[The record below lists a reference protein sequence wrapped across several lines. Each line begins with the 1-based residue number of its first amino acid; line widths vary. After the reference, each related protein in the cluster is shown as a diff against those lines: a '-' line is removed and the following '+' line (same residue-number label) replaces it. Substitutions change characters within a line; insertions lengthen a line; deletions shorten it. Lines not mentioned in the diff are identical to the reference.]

1 MRRVRRPLQAAG
13 ASMNYNDDFLSEG
26 FENTRRAKAAD
37 WVALNDAGLSAE
49 QQDEFFEWLA
59 ADPKN
64 SEIYSELTKVYRD
77 LDIMVEWRPLHAIEP
92 NPDLLADQSKS
103 PHRKQ
108 WWLAALGGMA
118 AMLVLSLFVPRRELS
133 NSEGLNPVA
142 MLAAGQVAQ
151 SYQRHVLEDGSVV
164 ELNRGAQVSVQFES
178 SRRVL
183 ELVAGEAHF
192 TVAKD
197 PQRPF
202 VVRADTVAVTAI
214 GTEFNISLQDDQL
227 EVIVTEGRIRLE
239 PSAVLSVD
247 DGVTEIP
254 TLSVIRTLDAGQG
267 FMLAKDSPGIPWEVA
282 DYPGD
287 LVVEKLAWKD
297 ELVDFSA
304 ISLAEVIL
312 EFNQRHQ
319 TQLFLGDA
327 ELADRTITGT
337 LRLSN
342 LEGFVELLSI
352 TQNIEAE
359 RHGRSKIVLHER
371 R

>member
-1 MRRVRRPLQAAG
+1 
-13 ASMNYNDDFLSEG
+13 MNYNDDFLSEG
-26 FENTRRAKAAD
+26 VENTRRAKAAD

-49 QQDEFFEWLA
+49 QQDEFFDWLA
-59 ADPKN
+59 TDPKN
-64 SEIYSELTKVYRD
+64 SEVYTELTQVYRD
-77 LDIMVEWRPLHAIEP
+77 LDIMVEWRPIHALEP

-103 PHRKQ
+103 PRQKQ
-108 WWLAALGGMA
+108 WWFAALGGMA
-118 AMLVLSLFVPRRELS
+118 AMLALALFVSRGDIASDSGVSPI
-133 NSEGLNPVA
+133 A
-142 MLAAGQVAQ
+142 MLAAGDVAQ

-178 SRRVL
+178 TRRVL
-183 ELVAGEAHF
+183 ELLAGEAHF

-202 VVRADTVAVTAI
+202 VVQADTVAVTAI

-239 PSAVLSVD
+239 PSIILSAE

-254 TLSVIRTLDAGQG
+254 TLPVAQTLDAGQG
-267 FMLAKDSPGIPWEVA
+267 FMLTSDSPGDPWEVA
-282 DYPGD
+282 DYSGL
-287 LVVEKLAWKD
+287 LVVKKLAWKN
-297 ELVDFSA
+297 ELVDFSGV
-304 ISLAEVIL
+304 SLAEVIL

-319 TQLFLGDA
+319 AQLIMGDA
-327 ELADRTITGT
+327 GLADRTITGT

-359 RHGRSKIVLHER
+359 RHGRSKIVLRER